1 MNPRSPVAAA
11 HRSRRVPF
19 RGVRIEVSCLPV
31 PIAGWVIFFLITNA
45 AIILLGRLSGKLSRR
60 ESVIYVGLMLIGLL
74 EFAILVL
81 CVRMR
86 Q

>member
-1 MNPRSPVAAA
+1 MRCSP
-11 HRSRRVPF
+11 
-19 RGVRIEVSCLPV
+19 GPV
-31 PIAGWVIFFLITNA
+31 VGWVVFFLVTNA

-60 ESVIYVGLMLIGLL
+60 ESVMYVGLLLIELV

-81 CVRMR
+81 WVRMR

>member
-1 MNPRSPVAAA
+1 M
-11 HRSRRVPF
+11 
-19 RGVRIEVSCLPV
+19 

-45 AIILLGRLSGKLSRR
+45 AMILLGRLSGKLSRR

>member
-1 MNPRSPVAAA
+1 M
-11 HRSRRVPF
+11 
-19 RGVRIEVSCLPV
+19 

>member
-1 MNPRSPVAAA
+1 MRY
-11 HRSRRVPF
+11 
-19 RGVRIEVSCLPV
+19 LPV